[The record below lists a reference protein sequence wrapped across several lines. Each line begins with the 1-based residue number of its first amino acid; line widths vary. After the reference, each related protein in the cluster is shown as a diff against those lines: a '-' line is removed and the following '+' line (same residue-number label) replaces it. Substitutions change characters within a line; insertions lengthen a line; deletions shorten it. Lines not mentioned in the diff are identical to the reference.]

1 MRVTV
6 AVHRF
11 INYVKQY
18 EKCDPAA
25 GEIPLSVPLLAG
37 NCEPDNLV
45 TNYLKTAKPILRS
58 AGLNLSYKKR

>member
-1 MRVTV
+1 MVNLLKLHGFEILRGGILRVTA

-25 GEIPLSVPLLAG
+25 GEI
-37 NCEPDNLV
+37 
-45 TNYLKTAKPILRS
+45 T
-58 AGLNLSYKKR
+58 LNPEL